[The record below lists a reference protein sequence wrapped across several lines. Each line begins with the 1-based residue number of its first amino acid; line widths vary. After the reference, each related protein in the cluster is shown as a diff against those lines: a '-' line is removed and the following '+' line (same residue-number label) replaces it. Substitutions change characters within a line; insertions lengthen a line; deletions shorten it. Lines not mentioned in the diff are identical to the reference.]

1 MKEIL
6 SAPNNQHISVVIRA
20 FVVLTQQPTAD
31 RLSSQV
37 KNLDSTD
44 ILTDSKFWHE
54 LPTDSRARIPLDCDV
69 ETTFS
74 VDKPG
79 YVRLQPFLLIDRT

>member
-6 SAPNNQHISVVIRA
+6 SASNNQHVRVVIRA
-20 FVVLTQQPTAD
+20 FVVLTQQSAAN
-31 RLSSQV
+31 RLPSQV

-44 ILTDSKFWHE
+44 ILTDSKLWHE
-54 LPTDSRARIPLDCDV
+54 LPTDSRARISLNRDV

-74 VDKPG
+74 IDKPG